1 MLIAVVLGL
10 VGLGHV
16 INADV
21 TGTYFAP
28 PLGCT
33 ISIKAYGNGDSGDAA
48 TRITGYIKVNGLT
61 YWAGADAANRGFNLV
76 TLDPNTCKASNYARF
91 DTYLAAANSDALAT
105 YINNLANG
113 THILGATG
121 DDVTQA
127 LQASAKNALKTLGVD
142 VSGMV
147 FHDKALFHAVKGH
160 PEQTVAKFGV
170 ANTANLFYEEKP
182 AC

>member
-28 PLGCT
+28 SNRCT
-33 ISIKAYGNGDSGDAA
+33 ISIKAYGNGDPGSIA
-48 TRITGYIKVNGLT
+48 GYIKVNGLS
-61 YWAGADAANRGFNLV
+61 YWEAVGSAGRGFNLV

-91 DTYLAAANSDALAT
+91 DTYAAAANSDALAT

-160 PEQTVAKFGV
+160 QEQTVAKLGV